1 MANYTYDDYLTE
13 DMLSLHDEMAVK
25 ILLCYFLRQINRPI
39 TPIQLAEI
47 ATTDGTVN
55 YFVYSSVVESM
66 LESGMLS
73 LEKNGAE
80 EYYVLSDA
88 ARAGADSF
96 KQQVPARFR
105 NKILSSGLKFFAK
118 LKNDNDVRVSVSEQ
132 EKGYL
137 VGVTCQDSGT
147 VLMDLKLFAP
157 DEEQAN
163 LLAEKIRLNPTDFY
177 AKVIDFATENEE
189 YQPEVKEVD
198 DL

>member
-1 MANYTYDDYLTE
+1 MAYTYDDYLTE
-13 DMLSLHDEMAVK
+13 DMLSLHDEMSVK
-25 ILLCYFLRQINRPI
+25 ILICYFLRQINRPI
-39 TPIQLAEI
+39 TPTQLAEI

-73 LEKNGAE
+73 LEKNGDE
-80 EYYVLSDA
+80 EYYVLSEA

-96 KQQVPARFR
+96 KQQVPKRFR
-105 NKILSSGLKFFAK
+105 NKILSAGLKFFAR
-118 LKNDNDVRVSVSEQ
+118 LKNENDVKVTVSEQ

-137 VGVTCQDSGT
+137 VGITCQDCGLT
-147 VLMDLKLFAP
+147 LMDLKIYAP
-157 DEEQAN
+157 DEEQAK

-177 AKVIDFATENEE
+177 AKVIDIATENEE